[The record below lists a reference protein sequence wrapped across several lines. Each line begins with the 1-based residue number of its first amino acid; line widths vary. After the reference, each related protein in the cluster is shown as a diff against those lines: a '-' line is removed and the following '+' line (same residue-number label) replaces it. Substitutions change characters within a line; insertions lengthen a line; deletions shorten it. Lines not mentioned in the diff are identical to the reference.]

1 MHEVEKFHERLVEV
15 IDAQIVGESEVLVDG
30 SASDFADYKRR
41 VGRIRGLKEA
51 KQLASDLLSRS
62 IRDDDEDD

>member
-1 MHEVEKFHERLVEV
+1 MHEVEKFHERLLDD
-15 IDAQIVGESEVLVDG
+15 IDGQIVKESEVLVDG

>member
-1 MHEVEKFHERLVEV
+1 MHEVEKFHERLLDD
-15 IDAQIVGESEVLVDG
+15 IDGQIVKESEVLVDG

-62 IRDDDEDD
+62 IRDDEDDE